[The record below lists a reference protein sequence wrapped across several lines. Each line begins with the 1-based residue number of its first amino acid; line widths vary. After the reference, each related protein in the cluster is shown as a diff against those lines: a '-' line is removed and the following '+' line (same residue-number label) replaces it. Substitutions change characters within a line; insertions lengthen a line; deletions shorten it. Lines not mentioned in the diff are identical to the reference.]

1 MSDGLT
7 FDDVLYHLAHNE
19 RADARAY
26 AAELLG
32 QYVDQ
37 LSDEEYQ
44 RASAALNQALADPD
58 PMVIMAVMQALSA
71 YNRKARQDAALARQG
86 ATRPPIA
93 IKLCAVCSKP
103 EALADANLCPHANC
117 PYK

>member
-32 QYVDQ
+32 QYVDH
-37 LSDEEYQ
+37 LNDEEYQ
-44 RASAALNQALADPD
+44 RASAALNQALTDPE
-58 PMVIMAVMQALSA
+58 PTVILAVMQALSA
-71 YNRKARQDAALARQG
+71 YNRKARQDAAKARREAG
-86 ATRPPIA
+86 RPPVA
-93 IKLCAVCSKP
+93 IKLCQVCSKP
-103 EALADANLCPHANC
+103 EALADPNLCPHANC

>member
-26 AAELLG
+26 AAQLLG
-32 QYVDQ
+32 DYVDHF
-37 LSDEEYQ
+37 SDEEYQ
-44 RASAALNQALADPD
+44 RASAALNQALTDPD
-58 PMVIMAVMQALSA
+58 PTVILAVMQALSA
-71 YNRKARQDAALARQG
+71 YNRKARRDVARARQS
-86 ATRPPIA
+86 ADRPPVA
-93 IKLCAVCSKP
+93 IKLCQVCGKP
-103 EALADANLCPHANC
+103 ESLADANLCPHANC